1 MKWSMFTLAG
11 LLLLT
16 LVMLVI
22 AGSSVPSAGAST
34 PSADESKIQ
43 IGFAIAPVHLNLEGK
58 NRALVGLGSYIV
70 NAQAACANC
79 HSCPTYAPGHNSYFG
94 QAKQFNADNY
104 LAGGVP
110 FGPFTS
116 RNITPDPDSGLP
128 AELTFDQFKLVMR
141 TGIDLEHEHPQFGPL
156 LQVMPWPIYQSMT
169 DRDLRATY
177 EYLRSI
183 PHAEPGS
190 CAGAGE

>member
-116 RNITPDPDSGLP
+116 RNITH
-128 AELTFDQFKLVMR
+128 R
-141 TGIDLEHEHPQFGPL
+141 H
-156 LQVMPWPIYQSMT
+156 
-169 DRDLRATY
+169 
-177 EYLRSI
+177 
-183 PHAEPGS
+183 
-190 CAGAGE
+190 